1 MNRQPDNESSPSPES
16 RLGFQQKLHQAR
28 DGDDSI
34 MGQLLQQY
42 RDYLLMIANR
52 EVDPAVQNKVAPSDI
67 VQESLLTAHQEFAQF
82 VGKSEGELRAWLRQ
96 ILIND
101 VYQAGRKFRA
111 KKRAVDRE
119 RPIVFTSSLDRGI
132 ADVANTPRTDA
143 LANEEAQ
150 TLQKAMEQLSGEHQ
164 EVIRLRNWQ
173 DLSFAEIGEQMDRSP
188 DAARKLW
195 SRAIMNLQSRLGQS
209 DREAD
214 SNE

>member
-1 MNRQPDNESSPSPES
+1 MNTQSDNESPNSADSNIGFRQ
-16 RLGFQQKLHQAR
+16 RLEQAR
-28 DGDDSI
+28 DGDASV
-34 MGQLLQQY
+34 MGQLLQHY
-42 RDYLLMIANR
+42 RDYLLLIANR

-67 VQESLLTAHQEFAQF
+67 VQESLLTAHQEFEQF
-82 VGKSEGELRAWLRQ
+82 AGKSEGELRAWLRQ

-111 KKRAVDRE
+111 QKRAVSRE

-150 TLQKAMEQLSGEHQ
+150 TLQQAMKQLGQEHQ

-173 DLSFAEIGEQMDRSP
+173 ELSFAEIGEHMDRSP

-195 SRAIMNLQSRLGQS
+195 SRAIMKLQSLLGQS
-209 DREAD
+209 DHEAD
-214 SNE
+214 AHE